1 MSKNLI
7 IVESP
12 AKARTIQK
20 FAPKNFLVKAS
31 MGHIRDL
38 PKTRLGVDVEN
49 EFAPHYVVIKG
60 KAPIIK
66 ELKLAVKAAKEVFLA
81 PDPDREGEAIAWHL
95 AALVDQGRAIHR
107 ICLHE
112 ITKPALSAAL
122 ASPSEIDIN
131 KVNAQPARRILD
143 RLVGYK
149 LSPLLWAK
157 VTGGLS
163 AGRVQSVAV
172 RLICERE
179 REILAFVAE
188 EYWTLAARLFKDSP
202 EVAFDAMLVQKN
214 QEKIKITN
222 EEQARAAER
231 DLASASYSVRE
242 VTRKEQ
248 KKNPAPPFITST
260 LQQEASRRLG
270 FRVSKTMQVAQQ
282 LYEGLDVGSE
292 GTVGLI
298 SYMRTDSTR
307 ISEAA
312 RAEALEFIGGRF
324 GSEYQGPPR
333 KYKSRP
339 GAQEAHE
346 AIRPTSMLR
355 DPEEIKNLLTRDQY
369 RLYRLIWERFLASQM
384 ASCILNVETADIS
397 AGEYLLRASGTS
409 VKFPGFTR
417 VYEEAKDEEQT
428 NGDKVLPP
436 LEAGDSLSLL
446 NLDLKQKF
454 TQPPPRYNE
463 ATLVKTLEE
472 KGIGR
477 PSTYAPIVE
486 TILKREYVKILEK
499 RFFPTE
505 LGFVVTDLLIKH
517 FQDIVNPDFTAAMEE
532 KLDQIE
538 EGQVN
543 WVTVLRDFYGPF
555 SRVLADAETQVEK
568 VVLEPEITD
577 EVCPKCGKP
586 MVIKKG
592 RFGKFLACS
601 GYPECR
607 STKPFLK
614 EVGLPCPNEGCTG
627 QVIERRGKKA
637 KFYGC
642 SRYPE
647 CTFSSW
653 DKPTDKKC
661 VRCGKVM
668 VLRATR
674 GGKFYLACID
684 RECGKGATVKP
695 EEAGQEEQAPK
706 EG

>member
-49 EFAPHYVVIKG
+49 DFAPHYVVIKG

-66 ELKLAVKAAKEVFLA
+66 ELKIAVKAAKEVFLA

-95 AALVDQGRAIHR
+95 AALVDQGRVIHR
-107 ICLHE
+107 IYLHE
-112 ITKPALSAAL
+112 ITKPALIAAL
-122 ASPSEIDIN
+122 ANSSEIDIN
-131 KVNAQPARRILD
+131 KVNAQQARRILD

-202 EVAFDAMLVQKN
+202 ESAFDAMLVQKN

-231 DLASASYSVRE
+231 DLASASYAVRE
-242 VTRKEQ
+242 VTKKEQ
-248 KKNPAPPFITST
+248 RKNPAPPFITST

-346 AIRPTSMLR
+346 AIRPTSVLR
-355 DPEEIKNLLTRDQY
+355 DPEEIKNSLTRDQY

-397 AGEYLLRASGTS
+397 AGEYILRASGTS
-409 VKFPGFTR
+409 VKFPGFTK

-538 EGQVN
+538 EGQAN
-543 WVTVLRDFYGPF
+543 WVDVLRDFYGPF
-555 SRVLADAETQVEK
+555 SIVLADAETQVEK
-568 VVLEPEITD
+568 VVLEPEMTD

-614 EVGLPCPNEGCTG
+614 EIGLPCPNEGCTG

-661 VRCGKVM
+661 GRCGKVM

-684 RECGKGATVKP
+684 RECGKAARVQP
-695 EEAGQEEQAPK
+695 EEANQEEQATQ

>member
-1 MSKNLI
+1 LSKNLI

-107 ICLHE
+107 IYLHE

-131 KVNAQPARRILD
+131 KVNAQQARRILD

-179 REILAFVAE
+179 REILAFVPE

-222 EEQARAAER
+222 EEQARTAER
-231 DLASASYSVRE
+231 DLASASYAVRE

-270 FRVSKTMQVAQQ
+270 FRVSKTMQIAQQ

-312 RAEALEFIGGRF
+312 RAEALEFIEGRF

-346 AIRPTSMLR
+346 AIRPTSVLR

-384 ASCILNVETADIS
+384 ASCILNIETADIS

-517 FQDIVNPDFTAAMEE
+517 FQDIVNPDFTAEMEE

-538 EGQVN
+538 EGHVN
-543 WVTVLRDFYGPF
+543 WVSVLRDFYGPF

-568 VVLEPEITD
+568 VVLEPEMTD

-661 VRCGKVM
+661 ARCGKVM

-695 EEAGQEEQAPK
+695 EEAGQEVQAPQ

>member
-1 MSKNLI
+1 LLTKNLI

-12 AKARTIQK
+12 AKARTIQR
-20 FAPKNFLVKAS
+20 FAPRNFLVKAS

-38 PKTRLGVDVEN
+38 PKTSLGVDVEKD
-49 EFAPHYVVIKG
+49 FSPHYVVIKG

-66 ELKLAVKAAKEVFLA
+66 ELKSAVKDARAVFLA

-95 AALVDQGRAIHR
+95 AALVDQGCTMHR

-112 ITKPALSAAL
+112 ITKSALTTALENPA
-122 ASPSEIDIN
+122 EIDLN
-131 KVNAQPARRILD
+131 KVNAQQARRILD

-157 VTGGLS
+157 VAGGLS

-179 REILAFVAE
+179 KEIQEFVPE
-188 EYWTLAARLFKDSP
+188 EYWTLTARLYKDDP
-202 EVAFDAMLVQKN
+202 EIGFDAVLIQKN
-214 QEKIKITN
+214 GVKLSIVN
-222 EEQARAAER
+222 EEEARAAER
-231 DLASASYSVRE
+231 DLGEASYAVRE

-248 KKNPAPPFITST
+248 RKNPAPPFITST

-270 FRVSKTMQVAQQ
+270 FRVSRTMQVAQQ

-307 ISEAA
+307 ISEAS

-324 GSEYQGPPR
+324 GPEYQGPTR

-346 AIRPTSMLR
+346 AIRPTSVFR
-355 DPEEIKNLLTRDQY
+355 DPEEIKGYLSRDQY
-369 RLYRLIWERFLASQM
+369 RLYRLIWERFVASQM
-384 ASCILNVETADIS
+384 DSCILNVETVDIT
-397 AGEYLLRASGTS
+397 AGDYLLRASGSS
-409 VKFPGFTR
+409 VKFPGYTK
-417 VYEEAKDEEQT
+417 VYEEARDEEQA

-436 LEAGDSLSLL
+436 LENGDSLALA
-446 NLDLKQKF
+446 NLDSRQKF

-486 TILKREYVKILEK
+486 TIIKREYVKITDK

-505 LGFVVTDLLIKH
+505 LGRVVTDLLTKH
-517 FQDIVNPDFTAAMEE
+517 FQEVVNLDFTAEMEK

-538 EGQVN
+538 DGSAD
-543 WVTVLRDFYGPF
+543 WVAVLRDFYEPF
-555 SRVLADAETQVEK
+555 ARVLAEAQTRVEK
-568 VVLEPEITD
+568 VVLEPEVTD
-577 EVCPKCGKP
+577 EICPKCSKP
-586 MVIKKG
+586 MIIKKG

-614 EVGLPCPNEGCTG
+614 EVGLACPLGCGG
-627 QVIERRGKKA
+627 QVVERRGKKA

-647 CTFSSW
+647 CSFSSW

-661 VRCGKVM
+661 GRCGKVM
-668 VLRATR
+668 VMRASR

-684 RECGKGATVKP
+684 RECGR
-695 EEAGQEEQAPK
+695 AGKTNQDDNAGEEQALK